1 MKTKELRAV
10 VRFQHELIVQQA
22 KRIKLLEDKVAEVRE
37 KYFHLKYADDMLL
50 NPHLKAIAH

>member
-10 VRFQHELIVQQA
+10 VRSQHEIIMTQS

-37 KYFHLKYADDMLL
+37 KYFSLKYPGEVLL
-50 NPHLKAIAH
+50 YPHPKS